1 MSPVVWD
8 VNRVLFKLGPLEF
21 RWYGMLFG
29 LGFLIGY
36 FIMQWM
42 FHEEDKPADEVEWV
56 LIYALIGTTV
66 GARLGHCL
74 FYNPSYYLSNPIKIL
89 KIWEGGLASHGAAI
103 GIFTAFWLYARR
115 RKVSYLWIMDRMAIV
130 TALAGCFIRLGN
142 LFNSEILGLPTKGS
156 WGFIFKKVDNVVRH
170 PVQLYESI
178 TYLAIFIFLVW
189 VYRKRKGQTPYG
201 MIIGLFMMLV
211 FGSRFFLEYLKT
223 RQAHFGQGMALSMG
237 QWLSIPSV
245 LFGLWMFQISRKNG
259 PPEIAPKA
267 KEKPA
272 KSKSS
277 SGGKSNS
284 GGSSRKKKRKKK
296 K

>member
-1 MSPVVWD
+1 MNPVVWD
-8 VNRVLFKLGPLEF
+8 VNRVLFKLGSLEF

-42 FHEEDKPADEVEWV
+42 FHEENKPAEEVEWV

-103 GIFTAFWLYARR
+103 GIFLGFYIYARR
-115 RKVSYLWIMDRMAIV
+115 RKISYLWVMDRIAIV

-142 LFNSEILGLPTKGS
+142 LFNSEIIGLPTNGG

-170 PVQLYESI
+170 PVQLYESLA
-178 TYLAIFIFLVW
+178 YLVIFIFLVL
-189 VYRKRKGQTPYG
+189 VYRKRKGQTPHG

-211 FGSRFFLEYLKT
+211 FGVRFFLEYIKT
-223 RQAHFGQGMALSMG
+223 RQAAFGHSLPLTMG

-245 LFGLWMFQISRKNG
+245 MFGAWMYWLSKKN
-259 PPEIAPKA
+259 PL
-267 KEKPA
+267 PA
-272 KSKSS
+272 SAEFATAASSNTKKQSSSKKVS
-277 SGGKSNS
+277 SGGP
-284 GGSSRKKKRKKK
+284 KKK
-296 K
+296 KKKK